1 MVEKYAVKVNP
12 DLHTEVLR
20 RYERLNIAPYKG
32 FINPWMKVVC
42 EENGDLKDVTLDY
55 TETYEHQMLRYSE
68 EYGKL

>member
-1 MVEKYAVKVNP
+1 MEKYAVKVNP
-12 DLHTEVLR
+12 DLHAEVLR

-32 FINPWMKVVC
+32 FINPWMKIVC

>member
-1 MVEKYAVKVNP
+1 
-12 DLHTEVLR
+12 
-20 RYERLNIAPYKG
+20 
-32 FINPWMKVVC
+32 MKIVC